1 MHFSVI
7 KFDTSH
13 ALIVCYRSSEE
24 QHLYTGNTDPND
36 KAVTIQNPGLSNTGL
51 HDEAA
56 ANQGPDLLNTDQ
68 QDFIMHQISLKLI
81 LLTLDTWL

>member
-7 KFDTSH
+7 KFDTNH

-36 KAVTIQNPGLSNTGL
+36 RAVTIQNPGLS
-51 HDEAA
+51 
-56 ANQGPDLLNTDQ
+56 NTDQ

-81 LLTLDTWL
+81 LLTLDT